1 MKISSKNRIGARDA
15 PAPMETA
22 GQAITLRSSPD
33 AGGAVLT
40 RQQIADYME
49 NLRARGAVENSV
61 KKYNRDLMVF
71 YEFLPEKKRVT
82 RTTLAEWRAA
92 LLSKGYAPRTVN
104 AAISAVYGFLAWLGM
119 REYQLVGQL
128 PIQGDAQ
135 PELTRNEYLRLL
147 SAARAAGKERA
158 YLMVKV
164 FGCMGLAVQEL
175 PQLTVEAVR
184 DGRLAVSSHGA
195 PRQIHLPAALHGE
208 LMDYIRR
215 AGIASGPV
223 FVTRNGKRI
232 SRTSVTSTIQALAK
246 DAHVAPEKCNPRCLK
261 KLCLSTVAGIE
272 ASVRLLV
279 EQAYDQMLEQEQ
291 FTIGWEEGMP

>member
-1 MKISSKNRIGARDA
+1 MWAERTAALPRSARPRER
-15 PAPMETA
+15 PAKES
-22 GQAITLRSSPD
+22 LL
-33 AGGAVLT
+33 LT
-40 RQQIADYME
+40 EELIAQFLLE
-49 NLRARGAVENSV
+49 KERRGCVSDTVSGYRRHLLQLYQE
-61 KKYNRDLMVF
+61 
-71 YEFLPEKKRVT
+71 LPEDKEIRPG
-82 RTTLAEWRAA
+82 TLENWQSM
-92 LLSKGYAPRTVN
+92 LVEKGYAARTVN
-104 AAISAVYGFLAWLGM
+104 NWLSAANSLMEFCGR
-119 REYQLVGQL
+119 RELQVPDL
-128 PIQGDAQ
+128 PLPADDVQ
-135 PELTRNEYLRLL
+135 PELTRTEYLRLL
-147 SAARAAGKERA
+147 SAARVLGKERA
-158 YLMVKV
+158 YLLVKV
-164 FGCMGLAVQEL
+164 FGCMGLAVREL

-246 DAHVAPEKCNPRCLK
+246 DARVAPEKCNPRCLK

>member
-1 MKISSKNRIGARDA
+1 M
-15 PAPMETA
+15 
-22 GQAITLRSSPD
+22 
-33 AGGAVLT
+33 
-40 RQQIADYME
+40 
-49 NLRARGAVENSV
+49 
-61 KKYNRDLMVF
+61 
-71 YEFLPEKKRVT
+71 
-82 RTTLAEWRAA
+82 
-92 LLSKGYAPRTVN
+92 
-104 AAISAVYGFLAWLGM
+104 
-119 REYQLVGQL
+119 
-128 PIQGDAQ
+128 
-135 PELTRNEYLRLL
+135 
-147 SAARAAGKERA
+147 
-158 YLMVKV
+158 
-164 FGCMGLAVQEL
+164 
-175 PQLTVEAVR
+175 EAVR

-279 EQAYDQMLEQEQ
+279 EQAYDQLLEQEQ

>member
-1 MKISSKNRIGARDA
+1 MWAERTAALPRSARPRER
-15 PAPMETA
+15 PAKES
-22 GQAITLRSSPD
+22 LL
-33 AGGAVLT
+33 LT
-40 RQQIADYME
+40 EELIAQFLLE
-49 NLRARGAVENSV
+49 KERRGCVSDTVSGYRRHLLQLYQE
-61 KKYNRDLMVF
+61 
-71 YEFLPEKKRVT
+71 LPEDKEIRPG
-82 RTTLAEWRAA
+82 TLENWQFM
-92 LLSKGYAPRTVN
+92 LVEKGYAARTVN
-104 AAISAVYGFLAWLGM
+104 NWLSAANSLMEFCGR
-119 REYQLVGQL
+119 RELQVPDL
-128 PIQGDAQ
+128 PLPADDVQ
-135 PELTRNEYLRLL
+135 PELTRTEYLRLL
-147 SAARAAGKERA
+147 SAARVLGKERA
-158 YLMVKV
+158 YLLVKV

-246 DAHVAPEKCNPRCLK
+246 DARVAPEKCNPRCLK

>member
-1 MKISSKNRIGARDA
+1 MWAERTAALPRSARPRER
-15 PAPMETA
+15 PAKES
-22 GQAITLRSSPD
+22 LL
-33 AGGAVLT
+33 LT
-40 RQQIADYME
+40 EELIAQFLLE
-49 NLRARGAVENSV
+49 KERRGCVSDTVSGYRRHLLQLYQE
-61 KKYNRDLMVF
+61 
-71 YEFLPEKKRVT
+71 LPEDKEIRPG
-82 RTTLAEWRAA
+82 TLENWQSM
-92 LLSKGYAPRTVN
+92 LVEKGYAARTVN
-104 AAISAVYGFLAWLGM
+104 NWLSAANSLMEFCGR
-119 REYQLVGQL
+119 RELQVPDL
-128 PIQGDAQ
+128 PLPADDVQ
-135 PELTRNEYLRLL
+135 PELTRTEYLRLL
-147 SAARAAGKERA
+147 SAARVLGKERA
-158 YLMVKV
+158 YLLVKV

-246 DAHVAPEKCNPRCLK
+246 DARVAPEKCNPRCLK

>member
-1 MKISSKNRIGARDA
+1 MWAERTAALPRSARPRER
-15 PAPMETA
+15 PAKES
-22 GQAITLRSSPD
+22 LL
-33 AGGAVLT
+33 LT
-40 RQQIADYME
+40 EELIAQFLLE
-49 NLRARGAVENSV
+49 KERRGCVSDTVSGYRRHLLQLYQE
-61 KKYNRDLMVF
+61 
-71 YEFLPEKKRVT
+71 LPEDKEIRPG
-82 RTTLAEWRAA
+82 TLENWQSM
-92 LLSKGYAPRTVN
+92 LVEKGYAARTVN
-104 AAISAVYGFLAWLGM
+104 NWLSAANSLMEFCGR
-119 REYQLVGQL
+119 RELQVPDL
-128 PIQGDAQ
+128 PLPADDVQ
-135 PELTRNEYLRLL
+135 PELTRTEYLRLL
-147 SAARAAGKERA
+147 SAARVLGKERA
-158 YLMVKV
+158 YLLVKV
-164 FGCMGLAVQEL
+164 FGCMGLAVHEL

-246 DAHVAPEKCNPRCLK
+246 DARVAPEKCNPRCLK

-279 EQAYDQMLEQEQ
+279 EQAYDQLLEQEQ